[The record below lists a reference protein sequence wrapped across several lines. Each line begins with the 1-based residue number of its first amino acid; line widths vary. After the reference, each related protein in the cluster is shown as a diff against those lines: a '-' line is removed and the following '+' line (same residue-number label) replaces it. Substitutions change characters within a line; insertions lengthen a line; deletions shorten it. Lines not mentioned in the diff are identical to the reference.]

1 MMSEPPEGVWP
12 EGQEP
17 GADAFAASGL
27 PGIAE
32 MPGANGIGRA
42 DMVGLVDASEGGWF
56 RNETGELI
64 EGFPITAA
72 DVVLDVGCGDGGNI
86 YFAGQQGAHVAFI
99 DVEPER
105 VAETERR
112 ARTSQAR
119 DVIPIVSDCN
129 PIPLPDGYASVVIC
143 TEVLEHVPDPERLV
157 AELVRVG
164 GPGARYLI
172 SVPDPVAESVQ
183 RKLAPASFFREPNHI
198 RTFERDAFM
207 QLLMRH
213 GLLIERMHGYGFF
226 WSVWWAMFWSCDAA
240 GEGRS
245 HPALQHWSQSWM
257 AMLESRDGKKI
268 KAALDEMMPKSQLL
282 LARKK

>member
-1 MMSEPPEGVWP
+1 MSEPRDAIPI
-12 EGQEP
+12 
-17 GADAFAASGL
+17 DAFAASGL
-27 PGIAE
+27 PAIAE
-32 MPGANGIGRA
+32 LPTANGIGRA

-56 RNETGELI
+56 RNDTGELI
-64 EGFPITAA
+64 EGFPIGSD

-86 YFAGQQGAHVAFI
+86 FFAGQQGAHVAFVDI
-99 DVEPER
+99 EPER

-112 ARTSQAR
+112 ARSSRAR
-119 DVIPIVSDCN
+119 DVTPIVSDCD

-143 TEVLEHVPDPERLV
+143 TEVLEHVPDPDRLL

-164 GPGARYLI
+164 KPGARYLI

-183 RKLAPASFFREPNHI
+183 RKLAPAGFFREPNHI

-213 GLLIERMHGYGFF
+213 GLLIERMQGYGFF
-226 WSVWWAMFWSCDAA
+226 WSVWWAMFWSCDAN

-257 AMLESRDGKKI
+257 AMLESRDGRKI
-268 KAALDEMMPKSQLL
+268 KAALDQMMPKSQLL